1 MFTISEIPAAER
13 KSWSKCKFQV
23 TEEGREHAMQFVT
36 RGQAAKYVAQR
47 EKEAAKL
54 AAKEKAKR
62 DAMNKLLAHPV
73 GAAVEP
79 LRSATIER
87 VGQEF
92 DAYVA
97 RIAERV
103 AKANGD
109 IDVLAP
115 QPNSRTDGRIEYKR
129 KQALRAAYYR
139 ICTHTGDYKAPI
151 AVDQD
156 KVVEACRAE
165 MDNASA
171 QYDAFIA
178 KLVTKVGDDCTA
190 ASLAGTHVWGY
201 SFLTVTK
208 ADGSTEIWKTQQILN
223 VSVLGNVFNQWPT
236 RLVK

>member
-13 KSWSKCKFQV
+13 HSWSKCKFQV
-23 TEEGREHAMQFVT
+23 NEEGREHAMQFVT
-36 RGQAAKYVAQR
+36 RGQAAKYIAQR

-79 LRSATIER
+79 LRTATIER

-97 RIAERV
+97 RITERV

-139 ICTHTGDYKAPI
+139 ICTHTGDYKAPV

-156 KVVEACRAE
+156 KVVRACREE

-178 KLVTKVGDDCTA
+178 KLVGKVGDCVDATI
-190 ASLAGTHVWGY
+190 AGSHVWGH
-201 SFLTVTK
+201 SVLTVTK
-208 ADGSTEIWKTQQILN
+208 ADGSVQRWKTQQILN

-236 RLVK
+236 RLTK